1 MVNHRKAKEEDRAD
15 LSALWQAAFKDEQPY
30 IDFVFD
36 RFAGLEHTWVA
47 EEAGQVIA
55 SVCAVP
61 VLLKKLPGVYIYG
74 VNTRADLRGKGVMK
88 ALLETVHNEEKKAG
102 RTFAALVPASAS
114 LFDYYKLF
122 GYETMFYRRVVQR
135 SIRANLWAVA
145 DFDTITAPRLATL
158 REERM
163 ACDYMSFEKEAHA
176 AMVQDLY
183 TGGATTIE
191 TDNGYGVY
199 FETRDTLVFKEL
211 LADGSSAAA
220 KILEAAR
227 QKTGRE
233 QAEIY
238 LPQYSDVFLGEGE
251 LCPYGMLCWLD
262 GPHQLTDPYMGLMC
276 D

>member
-1 MVNHRKAKEEDRAD
+1 MNHRKAKEEDKAA
-15 LSALWQAAFKDEQPY
+15 LSALWQAAFGDEQPY

-36 RFAGLEHTWVA
+36 RFAGLENTWLA
-47 EEAGQVIA
+47 EENGEVVA

-61 VLLKKLPGVYIYG
+61 ILLKKLPGVYIYG
-74 VNTRADLRGKGVMK
+74 VNTRQDWRGKGVMS
-88 ALLETVHNEEKKAG
+88 ALMETVHREAKKAG
-102 RTFAALVPASAS
+102 RLFAVLVPASRS
-114 LFDYYKLF
+114 LFDYYAPM

-135 SIRANLWAVA
+135 GIRANLWAVA
-145 DFDTITAPRLATL
+145 DFDTITAPRLAAL

-163 ACDYMSFEKEAHA
+163 ACDYLSFEKEAHA

-183 TGGATTIE
+183 TGGATTVE
-191 TDNGYGVY
+191 TDCGYGVY
-199 FETRDTLVFKEL
+199 FETRDTLIFKEL
-211 LADGSSAAA
+211 LADGSAAA
-220 KILEAAR
+220 AQILEAAR

-251 LCPYGMLCWLD
+251 LRPYGMLCWLAE
-262 GPHQLTDPYMGLMC
+262 PHKLTDPYMGLVC